1 MTDRKQTVNCPN
13 CKRLFSTPQGLGMHL
28 RHGCSLSDK
37 KSFVLGKQPDREKLC
52 KEFTELTGGHWH
64 EYKIRC
70 GGGRSYLECSCGHCA
85 FLGENEKQN
94 PNYDN
99 PADVLRVFD
108 DIHKMSDFIFW
119 LSNGEQY
126 NRIHYTF
133 IIEPDA
139 LLNAA
144 VEFLKERI
152 GNIYENHELLEEAMN
167 KEFKLGDKVLNCN
180 SVAVHRGWIGVVSA
194 VRDNLVWAKYEDGQ
208 ETYMKSF
215 DYTLLSSR
223 TP

>member
-37 KSFVLGKQPDREKLC
+37 KSFVLGKQQDREKLC

-64 EYKIRC
+64 EWTEYQGNKCKC
-70 GGGRSYLECSCGHCA
+70 GLFRYRGTD
-85 FLGENEKQN
+85 N
-94 PNYDN
+94 PTYEN

-152 GNIYENHELLEEAMN
+152 GNIYENHELLKESMN

-180 SVAVHRGWIGVVSA
+180 SVAVHRGRIGVVSA

-223 TP
+223 TPCSKQQ